1 MRFAVV
7 GTLGLKTV
15 IARNH
20 CNLRDGA
27 EPRNLGVGYLPF
39 QDAPP
44 KACNRASASQFL
56 LPLPPIPL
64 LPPPPHMHDSELCC
78 PHLQN

>member
-20 CNLRDGA
+20 CNLRDRA

-44 KACNRASASQFL
+44 KACNRAAASQFL
-56 LPLPPIPL
+56 LPLPPSTP
-64 LPPPPHMHDSELCC
+64 LPPPPHA
-78 PHLQN
+78 

>member
-20 CNLRDGA
+20 CNLRDRA
-27 EPRNLGVGYLPF
+27 EPRNLGVGCLPF

-44 KACNRASASQFL
+44 KACNRTAASQFL
-56 LPLPPIPL
+56 LPLPRIPL
-64 LPPPPHMHDSELCC
+64 LLPPHT
-78 PHLQN
+78 QA